1 MERGREAL
9 NKVSTQGE
17 SRVTGPCPCPEKVL
31 SKRVGEERRKEGRE
45 RKKERKTEK
54 GAILG
59 NREPRSVSSLGTT
72 EGFTGTRRVF
82 YSLTLAFLSPNCRVR
97 LTSGEAA
104 NGKGRGNLRAGE
116 V

>member
-45 RKKERKTEK
+45 RKKERLRR
-54 GAILG
+54 GQFLG
-59 NREPRSVSSLGTT
+59 TGNQGQFPRLVPQKVSLGPV
-72 EGFTGTRRVF
+72 GCFI
-82 YSLTLAFLSPNCRVR
+82 A
-97 LTSGEAA
+97 
-104 NGKGRGNLRAGE
+104 
-116 V
+116 